1 MQTAT
6 ATPSQPSPPRAAGRA
21 HPARSRIRRAVVPLG
36 IAGAVAVA
44 GVTVGS
50 ASATPSADAV
60 IAEVYGGGGNAGSTY
75 ASDFVEL
82 ADAAGSAF
90 DLDGYSMQYL
100 TGSPGSTSR
109 WRVTA
114 LNGTLPAGG
123 RYLVQEWGNIG
134 GTTPLPTPDAVGDT
148 NLSATSGTVA
158 LVAGTT
164 PLTCRTQAACAEDP
178 RVKDLLGYGTAAVHE
193 GSSPAQGAG
202 NITSVARNTSLRD
215 TDDNAAD
222 FAASLPSPQNS
233 ASGGGTDDGGSSVGP
248 TGGTDDGGTVGVIAG
263 VDGTTG
269 SDSGSVNG
277 GGTDDGGSSTGST
290 GGGWD
295 DGGTVG
301 VTGS

>member
-1 MQTAT
+1 
-6 ATPSQPSPPRAAGRA
+6 
-21 HPARSRIRRAVVPLG
+21 VVPLG

-222 FAASLPSPQNS
+222 FA
-233 ASGGGTDDGGSSVGP
+233 
-248 TGGTDDGGTVGVIAG
+248 G

-269 SDSGSVNG
+269 STDG
-277 GGTDDGGSSTGST
+277 GGTDDGGSSTGSVN
-290 GGGWD
+290 GGWD

-301 VTGS
+301 VTGY